1 MRVSGSTIAAV
12 RWHNSVRSLGQRKQ
26 YDAKISKLSLP
37 VARDNARGD
46 KRSQVDIF
54 HHESR
59 NKNNATQANRTMMSA
74 TIPELQASATHYF
87 GCIHRGGQ
95 QLMHVHIPLR
105 LLRGYGFNDISET
118 AAIALNR

>member
-1 MRVSGSTIAAV
+1 
-12 RWHNSVRSLGQRKQ
+12 
-26 YDAKISKLSLP
+26 
-37 VARDNARGD
+37 
-46 KRSQVDIF
+46 
-54 HHESR
+54 
-59 NKNNATQANRTMMSA
+59 MMSA

-118 AAIALNR
+118 AAIDLNR